1 MVKVREAEWNSIKG
15 NLIRYNRVD
24 LERMRQDEVIKHAQ
38 LAAKR
43 VKNSKPMQ
51 KPAKKKTPT
60 KQMNVIDLNELR
72 QQLSSESV
80 SSVSSDEEEAK
91 AAKTSKKNANNSAS
105 SQHKRTKSTDKV
117 FLALDEFIDFYAFLN

>member
-1 MVKVREAEWNSIKG
+1 MVKVREVEWNSIKG

-43 VKNSKPMQ
+43 VKNSKPSSSSSQ
-51 KPAKKKTPT
+51 KPAKKKAPT

-80 SSVSSDEEEAK
+80 SSVSSDEEEVR
-91 AAKTSKKNANNSAS
+91 AAKTSKKNSSSANNSAS

-117 FLALDEFIDFYAFLN
+117 F

>member
-1 MVKVREAEWNSIKG
+1 MVKVREVEWNSIKG

-43 VKNSKPMQ
+43 VKNSKPSSSSSSQ
-51 KPAKKKTPT
+51 KPAKKKAPT

-80 SSVSSDEEEAK
+80 SSVSSDEEEVR
-91 AAKTSKKNANNSAS
+91 AAKTSKKNSSSANNSAS

-117 FLALDEFIDFYAFLN
+117 F